1 MKPVRMFALSGL
13 ALLAGAALALA
24 GPARPAAAHPLGNFS
39 VNQLAAL
46 ALHPDRVDVAATVDI
61 AELPTLQ
68 DKSTVDST
76 PDYAAMAC
84 AAYADAFEVSIGGG
98 RLKWTVSSSTFGY
111 AEGAAGLATSRLDC
125 RLSAPAALSSP
136 ARVRVVNHYRTDR
149 VGWRELTAVGTG
161 VTIVDSPL
169 PTVSRSGGDLRAYPE
184 DLLSSPPDVRAAD
197 LRVEPG
203 GSTGAGAGLA
213 PAAGSDDTFL
223 GGLVSAAERRMNAI
237 VGERGLTPLV
247 GALGVLLALALG
259 AAHAALPGHGK
270 TVMAA
275 YLAGKRGRARDAV
288 AVGTVVTLTHTGG
301 VLAVGLLLTT
311 VVGLAGQVVLGWLG
325 VASGILVVVVGGG
338 MLVGLRRRRAGH
350 HHHGP
355 GHSHSHDADHSHP
368 HSPDRDHAHDHGH
381 GGGGHSHGHGGGHH
395 HHHHG
400 RASRWSIAG
409 IGIAGGLVP
418 SPSALIVLLGAVGL
432 GRTLFGVL
440 LVIAYGLGMAG
451 TLTAAGLLLVGLQRR
466 WARRANADAP
476 AGRWRRLAGRLSAAA
491 PAATGSL
498 VLIVGLGLLGRAAA
512 TLV

>member
-1 MKPVRMFALSGL
+1 MRSVRLLVSSGL
-13 ALLAGAALALA
+13 ALFAGVALVLA
-24 GPARPAAAHPLGNFS
+24 GPSSPAAAHPLGNFS
-39 VNQLAAL
+39 VNQLGAL
-46 ALHPDRVDVAATVDI
+46 ALFPDRVEVAATVDF

-68 DKSTVDST
+68 EKSTVDST
-76 PDYAAMAC
+76 V
-84 AAYADAFEVSIGGG
+84 AYASVACTAFANAFEVSVGGD
-98 RLKWTVSSSTFGY
+98 RLKWTVAASSFGY
-111 AEGAAGLATSRLDC
+111 APGAAGLATSRLDC
-125 RLSAPAALSSP
+125 KLVAPALLDAP

-169 PTVSRSGGDLRAYPE
+169 PTESRSGGDLRNYPE
-184 DLLSSPPDVRAAD
+184 DLLSSPPDVRTAD

-203 GSTGAGAGLA
+203 SSSSGAGAGAGLA
-213 PAAGSDDTFL
+213 PAASSGGGSFL
-223 GGLVSAAERRMNAI
+223 GRLVGGAERRMNAI
-237 VGERGLTPLV
+237 VGERGLTPLI
-247 GALGVLLALALG
+247 GALAVLLALVLG

-275 YLAGKRGRARDAV
+275 YMAGRRGRARDAV
-288 AVGTVVTLTHTGG
+288 AVGAVVTLTHTGG

-325 VASGILVVVVGGG
+325 VASGILVAVVGAG
-338 MLVGLRRRRAGH
+338 MLVGLRRRRGGGH
-350 HHHGP
+350 HHHGHSHGP
-355 GHSHSHDADHSHP
+355 GHSHSHGE
-368 HSPDRDHAHDHGH
+368 HD
-381 GGGGHSHGHGGGHH
+381 HH
-395 HHHHG
+395 HHHHHHDDHG
-400 RASRWSIAG
+400 RPSRWSIAG

-432 GRTLFGVL
+432 GRTLFGIL

-466 WARRANADAP
+466 WARRVRGDGA
-476 AGRWRRLAGRLSAAA
+476 AGGRLRTVLARLSVAA

-498 VLIVGLGLLGRAAA
+498 VLLVGLGLLGRAAA